1 MENNNMNNIVPVEN
15 NNNMNNTMP
24 VGNGKMREKYTR
36 IWTWMGIP
44 GFIVALTA
52 GNREE
57 ELTKNHINHA
67 IGVLIVYTGLG
78 LISAL
83 FAIPYLGWLL
93 ALFLFLPCMAA
104 EIYGIVVTIM
114 GIVKACHDQPVN
126 FFIFNKFHII
136 K

>member
-67 IGVLIVYTGLG
+67 IGLQIVFVALS
-78 LISAL
+78 LISTL
-83 FAIPYLGWLL
+83 CAIPSLGWVL
-93 ALFLFLPCMAA
+93 ALFLFLPCMALYV
-104 EIYGIVVTIM
+104 YGVVVLIM
-114 GIVKACHDQPVN
+114 GIVKICCNQVDNQ
-126 FFIFNKFHII
+126 
-136 K
+136 